1 MLKLLRYCRIGC
13 QIATLGLIGVL
24 GMLSISGLDWWQ
36 TDRVGQSNAAVAQAR
51 DGNDLN
57 DDVQKGLLQAR
68 RHEKDF
74 LLRADEASLKA
85 HAASLI
91 AIGQSL
97 DALTAVLSDHP
108 DVIAMA
114 QAMRADVERYR
125 AAFAAVVTESRTL
138 GLNEKD
144 GLQGSLRNAVHAVE
158 QTLTTVDSPA
168 AQISML
174 MMRRHEKD
182 FIARGDSQYS
192 AALKAELPKFTAAIA
207 TLPPATQQDLLAQI
221 NTYQAEFAR
230 FMARTQARQ
239 AAIKSLSAIYAEIE
253 PRVLAF
259 DSRMAADAKAAKAQG
274 EAIASAARQLTLMVI
289 TGIVLLV
296 AAASWLIGR
305 GIARPII
312 AVTAAMESLGRG
324 NLQAALP
331 DDDRADEIG
340 TMVRALQTFRANM
353 IEANDLRAE
362 QEAQKQQA
370 DRARRQSM
378 LALADAF
385 EARVGGVVDHVA
397 TAATELHATAQSM
410 TATSEETARQATT
423 VAAASEEATQNVHTV
438 ASAAEELTASIREI
452 SQRVGQA
459 GSFIRE
465 SVQQTQ
471 LSNTQVQGLA
481 STAEKIGAVV
491 KLITDIAGQTNL
503 LDLNA
508 TIEAARAGDAGKGFA
523 VVASEGKAL
532 ATQTGKATV
541 EIAAQIQAIQEATQ
555 TAARSIENVAASIGK
570 VNETASAIAAAVEQQ
585 GAATEEI
592 SRSVM
597 QAAQGTQEVS
607 GTIAGVNEAA
617 LQTGAAAAQVLEAA
631 GELSRNGEGLKSQV
645 ASFLQEVR
653 AA

>member
-1 MLKLLRYCRIGC
+1 MIKLLTRCRIGC
-13 QIATLGLIGVL
+13 QIAVLGLIGVL
-24 GMLSISGLDWWQ
+24 GMLSISGVDSWQ
-36 TDRVGQSNAAVAQAR
+36 AERIDRSVAAEMQAR

-74 LLRADEASLKA
+74 LLRNDEASIKA
-85 HAASLI
+85 HSTALA
-91 AIGQSL
+91 AIGTTL
-97 DALTAVLSDHP
+97 DALTALLGDHT
-108 DVIAMA
+108 DVMAML
-114 QAMRADVERYR
+114 QTMRADVERYR
-125 AAFAAVVTESRTL
+125 TVFAAVVKESRTL
-138 GLNEKD
+138 GLTEKD
-144 GLQGSLRNAVHAVE
+144 GLQGSLRDAVHAVE
-158 QTLTTVDSPA
+158 NTLTNIDAPA

-182 FIARGDSQYS
+182 FIARGDSQYG

-207 TLPPATQQDLLAQI
+207 ALPPTIQQDLLTKI
-221 NTYQAEFAR
+221 TTYQSEFSR
-230 FMARTQARQ
+230 FMASMQARQ
-239 AAIKSLSAIYAEIE
+239 AATKSLSAIYAEIE
-253 PRVLAF
+253 PRVRAF
-259 DSRMAADAKAAKAQG
+259 DARMASDAKIARTNGQATAA
-274 EAIASAARQLTLMVI
+274 AARQLTLIVMI
-289 TGIVLLV
+289 GIVLLV

-312 AVTAAMESLGRG
+312 AVTAAMESLGQG

-410 TATSEETARQATT
+410 TATSEETARQATA

-438 ASAAEELTASIREI
+438 ASAAEELSASIREI
-452 SQRVGQA
+452 SQQVGQA
-459 GSFIRE
+459 GTFIQQ
-465 SVQQTQ
+465 SVQQTEQ
-471 LSNTQVQGLA
+471 SNAQVQGLA
-481 STAEKIGAVV
+481 TTAEKIGNVV

-503 LDLNA
+503 LALNA

-523 VVASEGKAL
+523 VVASEVKAL

-541 EIAAQIQAIQEATQ
+541 EIAAQIQAIQDATK
-555 TAARSIENVAASIGK
+555 TAARSIGNVATSIGK

-607 GTIAGVNEAA
+607 GTIGGVNQAA

-631 GELSRNGEGLKSQV
+631 SELSRNGEGLKSQV
-645 ASFLQEVR
+645 ATFLAEVR